1 MNTNYNNHFSNSLKT
16 FFKSKFDLEIN
27 TFEFQNTR
35 KEFKGN
41 VTLLVFPILKYLKID
56 VEKLAKLIG
65 EYLLKNNENVEGF
78 NVVKGFLNLSLS
90 DTFFS
95 IVSQLSIEMKISV
108 RRF

>member
-1 MNTNYNNHFSNSLKT
+1 MSTNYNTHFSNSLKT

-27 TFEFQNTR
+27 TFDFQNTR

-56 VEKLAKLIG
+56 AEKLAKLIG
-65 EYLLKNNENVEGF
+65 EYLVKNNKNVEGF

-90 DTFFS
+90 DAFFFDR
-95 IVSQLSIEMKISV
+95 SQNFK
-108 RRF
+108 